1 MSSAMISAPQPEA
14 AEAGLLTLKLGGNA
28 IDAAITCALVQ
39 GVVDPQ
45 MCGIAGFGS
54 LQVYCPGRDHYFI
67 DFHGNAPGSV
77 TDDMWADLIQGETP
91 DGFGFILK
99 DHVNDVGYQ
108 SVATP
113 GSLKAYF
120 EAQTKHGTMDW
131 ADVVAPAIEWAERGS
146 IVLPQMAGF
155 WNVEDGSGRVQTRER
170 LRYSETGRAV
180 YFNDDGSLKKLG
192 QTIHNPDLANTLR
205 MIAKDGADVFYR
217 GEIAEQIASDMAGN
231 GGLLTLEDLKQY
243 ETVKT
248 SPLWG
253 DYRGYQY
260 ATNQPPD
267 GGIMLVQML
276 NILENFDLSKLGHNS
291 TDYIRIVTEA
301 MKRATSDKDNFV
313 GDPAF
318 FDVPVERLCEKG
330 YAEELAE
337 SIRLGERASVERYA
351 TAESSKTTH
360 VSVVDKQGNA
370 VTMTHSLGMPSG
382 VITKGLGFMYNGCMG
397 GFDPRQVELTLSLRV
412 KVGFHLCVQQLFLTM
427 VDLTLSLV
435 HQVAHRSQ
443 WAFYK
448 VF

>member
-1 MSSAMISAPQPEA
+1 MISAPQPEA

-231 GGLLTLEDLKQY
+231 GGLLTL
-243 ETVKT
+243 
-248 SPLWG
+248 
-253 DYRGYQY
+253 
-260 ATNQPPD
+260 
-267 GGIMLVQML
+267 
-276 NILENFDLSKLGHNS
+276 
-291 TDYIRIVTEA
+291 
-301 MKRATSDKDNFV
+301 
-313 GDPAF
+313 
-318 FDVPVERLCEKG
+318 
-330 YAEELAE
+330 
-337 SIRLGERASVERYA
+337 
-351 TAESSKTTH
+351 
-360 VSVVDKQGNA
+360 
-370 VTMTHSLGMPSG
+370 
-382 VITKGLGFMYNGCMG
+382 
-397 GFDPRQVELTLSLRV
+397 
-412 KVGFHLCVQQLFLTM
+412 
-427 VDLTLSLV
+427 
-435 HQVAHRSQ
+435 
-443 WAFYK
+443 
-448 VF
+448 